1 MTDTSTSASAS
12 SASVATAMIADIND
26 SNFQELVM
34 RNSQRFVVLVHFW
47 SALNPQSLLANT
59 LLEKLAHQFAGQFI
73 LAKINVEQ
81 QRALAQKLGVS
92 DVPFYKLVKDG
103 KMITENAGLLP
114 EAAYRSLLTHNI
126 TQEPSEVL
134 RLQATEAFAQGQFD
148 QAVQLLGDAARENPN
163 NFKIHLDLVAMY
175 LHTDHLENAQNLFEK
190 LPQVAQDD
198 PKGKFLRG
206 LLVFSGLV
214 KDAPSI
220 ETLQAR
226 LAQQPNTHGNGNTSA
241 NQDDPEA
248 LYYLAG
254 YLMVNAQYQNA
265 LQCLFKLFSVNRAYL
280 DGAPQKLILTALD
293 MLAADYPDL
302 IIQSRR
308 KFQSLLF

>member
-1 MTDTSTSASAS
+1 MTDTSTSASS
-12 SASVATAMIADIND
+12 TSASVATAMIADIND

-59 LLEKLAHQFAGQFI
+59 ILEKLAHQFAGQFI
-73 LAKINVEQ
+73 LAKINVDQ

-103 KMITENAGLLP
+103 KMVTENAGLLS

-134 RLQATEAFAQGQFD
+134 RLQAIEAFAQGQFD

-206 LLVFSGLV
+206 LLVFTGLV

-226 LAQQPNTHGNGNTSA
+226 LAQQPNVT
-241 NQDDPEA
+241 DPEA

-265 LQCLFKLFSVNRAYL
+265 LQCLFKLFSVDRTYL
-280 DGAPQKLILTALD
+280 DGAPQTLILNAFE

-302 IIQSRR
+302 VIQSRR